1 MPSAETHGPTL
12 DLTLT
17 IPATSD
23 HIRFA
28 RLLGSAAAARLGF
41 DYDAIEDL
49 RIAVSELCT
58 AVAEAC
64 RGDGTLTLTYC
75 ADGADGLRVDGSA
88 TFTNKS
94 GNPVVERDELIGD
107 ILDAVADEH
116 QLDLAPAGGSFML
129 RMSPTRSPES

>member
-1 MPSAETHGPTL
+1 MASAASASVPI

-28 RLLGSAAAARLGF
+28 RLMASAAATKLGF
-41 DYDAIEDL
+41 DYDTVEDL

-64 RGDGTLTLTYC
+64 GGNGTLRLTYC
-75 ADGADGLRVDGSA
+75 ADGADGIRIDGTA
-88 TFTNKS
+88 AFETNGSVASK
-94 GNPVVERDELIGD
+94 RDDLIGE
-107 ILDAVADEH
+107 ILTAVTDEH
-116 QLDLAPAGGSFML
+116 SLDLNPTGGSFML
-129 RMSPTRSPES
+129 RMSPARSSGQ